1 MRWQIIFLPL
11 IFLKEK
17 EPTKRQGAFFFFF
30 SSAAQLAVIRANT
43 TFPSSASLHVAIPIL
58 VTFAVV
64 FFFCLKQQKGD
75 VRLK

>member
-11 IFLKEK
+11 VFLKEK
-17 EPTKRQGAFFFFF
+17 EPTKRQGAFFFF

-58 VTFAVV
+58 VAFAVV

>member
-1 MRWQIIFLPL
+1 MADYFLTSS
-11 IFLKEK
+11 IS
-17 EPTKRQGAFFFFF
+17 KRKRTHKKTGCIFFF